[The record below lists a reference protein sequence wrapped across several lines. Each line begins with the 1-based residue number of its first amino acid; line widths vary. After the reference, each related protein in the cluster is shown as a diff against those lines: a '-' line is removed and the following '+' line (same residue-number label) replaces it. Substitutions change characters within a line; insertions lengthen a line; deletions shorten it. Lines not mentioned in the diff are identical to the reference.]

1 MKIRDII
8 LGFAIGDAM
17 GVPIEFMT
25 REYLSKHPTT
35 EMTGYG
41 SYEVPKGC
49 WSDDTSM
56 VLATMDSIIKS
67 EGINYNHI
75 ADCFCDW
82 VNNSKYTP
90 TSEIFDIGNTT
101 KEAIIKY
108 WNQTHPGNGHLGIDL
123 PSNKEVTEVDATKCG
138 GISSSSNGNGS
149 LMRILPLV
157 FYLKQRNTNELETYQ
172 IIKNISSITHAHE
185 ISILG
190 CYIYVNY
197 ALNLLNKESKE
208 EAYEQITKLN
218 YDKYFSTDTIT
229 LYQRI
234 INKELISLDID
245 SISSSGYV
253 VDTLEAVLFVIMTTN
268 NYKEAVIK
276 AINLGKD
283 TDTIGALVGG
293 LAAIIYGF
301 KDIPESWLKDLK
313 RREYIEDISD
323 SYQKVL
329 VYINRGDG
337 K

>member
-1 MKIRDII
+1 MKIKEIV

-17 GVPIEFMT
+17 GVPVEFMT

-41 SYEVPKGC
+41 SYEIPKGC

-67 EGINYNHI
+67 KEINYNHI

-82 VNNSKYTP
+82 VNESKYTP
-90 TSEIFDIGNTT
+90 MDELFDIGNTT
-101 KEAIIKY
+101 KAAIINY
-108 WNQTHPGNGHLGIDL
+108 WNQVHPGNGLLGIDL
-123 PSNKEVTEVDATKCG
+123 PNHKEVVEVDATKCG
-138 GISSSSNGNGS
+138 LTSANSNGNGS

-172 IIKNISSITHAHE
+172 IIKNTSSITHAHE
-185 ISILG
+185 VSVLG

-197 ALNLLNKESKE
+197 ALNLLNKETKE
-208 EAYEQITKLN
+208 ASYDTITKLN
-218 YDKYFSTDTIT
+218 YSKYFSSDTIA

-234 INKELISLDID
+234 INQELLHLTNNDIR
-245 SISSSGYV
+245 SSGYV
-253 VDTLEAVLFVIMTTN
+253 IDTLEAVLWVIMTTN
-268 NYKEAVIK
+268 NYQEAVIK
-276 AINLGKD
+276 AINLGED
-283 TDTIGALVGG
+283 TDTIGALVGA

-301 KDIPESWLKDLK
+301 KDIPETWLNDLK
-313 RREYIEDISD
+313 RKEYIEEISD
-323 SYQKVL
+323 NYQKAL
-329 VYINRGDG
+329 N